1 MPPLLNDEDPG
12 ELPPILENPLPPLLD
27 SPVAESASES
37 TTEPSTSSVQQS
49 FFVRAWN
56 GLYAAL
62 GWCFGLLCLI
72 AGLAV
77 VAAIPVVNLVGLGYL
92 LFACGRIA
100 ATGQFRDG
108 FVGVRRAGRLGGAIL
123 GVWLV
128 LWPARLMASLR
139 DSALVVSPDQ
149 SGFWSLMLWGVTGVT
164 MLHIIWALLRGGK
177 LRHFIWPAP
186 VRLFFWV
193 GESNKYATAR
203 DALWKTM
210 EGLQLPRLFW
220 LGARGFAGTV
230 LWLILPVGLMILAAM
245 IPHNA
250 GILISLLGGLLMT
263 FVVLLLPFLQV
274 WFAKEE
280 RMRAFIEVWPVLKL
294 MGRSPF
300 RCWIALTLTLT
311 LAVPLF
317 LLKVEL
323 TPAEITWLPAL
334 FFVIFGFPARL
345 LTGWAM
351 GRAIHREPL
360 KSGWARWLS
369 RLTAFGL
376 AVPFVFAYV
385 LILYFS
391 QFISWNGTLSL
402 LEQHAFLIPSPF

>member
-1 MPPLLNDEDPG
+1 MEVVLR
-12 ELPPILENPLPPLLD
+12 
-27 SPVAESASES
+27 
-37 TTEPSTSSVQQS
+37 
-49 FFVRAWN
+49 RAWILRVWD
-56 GLYAAL
+56 GFYGAV
-62 GWCFGLLCLI
+62 GWCFGLVCLI
-72 AGLAV
+72 AGLGV

-92 LFACGRIA
+92 MFACGRIA
-100 ATGQFRDG
+100 ATGRFRDG
-108 FVGVRRAGRLGGAIL
+108 FVGIRRAGQLGGAIL
-123 GVWLV
+123 GVWLL
-128 LWPARLMASLR
+128 LWPARLLASLR
-139 DSALVVSPDQ
+139 DSALVVSPDRY
-149 SGFWSLMLWGVTGVT
+149 GFWSAMLWLVTGITV
-164 MLHIIWALLRGGK
+164 LHVAWALVRGGK
-177 LRHFIWPAP
+177 LRHFVWPAP
-186 VRLFFWV
+186 VRFVRWL
-193 GESNKYATAR
+193 GESNKYATIR

-210 EGLQLPRLFW
+210 AGLQLPRLFW

-300 RCWIALTLTLT
+300 RCWIALSLTLT